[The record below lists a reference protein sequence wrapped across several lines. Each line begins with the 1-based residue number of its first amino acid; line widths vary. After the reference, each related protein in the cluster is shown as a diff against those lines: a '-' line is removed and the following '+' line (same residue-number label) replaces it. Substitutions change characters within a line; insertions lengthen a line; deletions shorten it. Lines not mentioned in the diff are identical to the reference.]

1 MDFELEMAFLVG
13 TGCQL
18 GESIDVNNAQGIIYQ
33 CFRSNSF
40 GFQGLIWACLKRKIY
55 LVTWGETILSYTCDS
70 CIKRHVM
77 HHKY

>member
-33 CFRSNSF
+33 CSRSNSI
-40 GFQGLIWACLKRKIY
+40 GFQGLIWVWPK
-55 LVTWGETILSYTCDS
+55 
-70 CIKRHVM
+70 M
-77 HHKY
+77 

>member
-33 CFRSNSF
+33 CSRSNSI
-40 GFQGLIWACLKRKIY
+40 GFQGLISYKLYGYGLKCRIP
-55 LVTWGETILSYTCDS
+55 S
-70 CIKRHVM
+70 HVG
-77 HHKY
+77 

>member
-33 CFRSNSF
+33 CSRSNSF
-40 GFQGLIWACLKRKIY
+40 GFQGLIWVCLPMGKMQIY
-55 LVTWGETILSYTCDS
+55 LG
-70 CIKRHVM
+70 HVG
-77 HHKY
+77 